1 VDALLEAWTTGV
13 NGLLPMRTFVGNKND
28 MRLDRRERK
37 QLSGHRVVVR
47 KLLGEGGQG
56 SIGRD
61 QFRQEY
67 ELDATGVT
75 RSLRSIREIIEK
87 EGGRK

>member
-1 VDALLEAWTTGV
+1 
-13 NGLLPMRTFVGNKND
+13 MRTLVGNRND
-28 MRLDRRERK
+28 MKLDRRERK

-61 QFRQEY
+61 QFSREY

-75 RSLRSIREIIEK
+75 RSLRSLLEMNEK